1 MLEEIPDTMAF
12 EDEDSAL
19 ILLVSADRY
28 TALHQWL
35 QDLFSNQTTDS
46 EIKLYNFSGEFDFDL
61 AEFTANNNCVVQ
73 TFDHISILK
82 QLWEQ
87 LNPHAMEWWQLLD
100 IASKQ
105 STELPPLPGIED
117 LTRLIFFS
125 EALDSATTDTILIAI
140 LPTPL
145 HTLKILGMAQQGPAL
160 IDQLLEPLLNWWDT
174 TRQTLSAVEKILRL
188 RLPSSQQLRLNDAW
202 KGRLHLLQKTISDRS
217 NHHFTLILD
226 GKNYKPTQLRYRL
239 SIAGMHRAIPH
250 ILIVEEASTETNAE
264 IENECRNGPIM
275 INKSIAAPDLVQESK
290 TSDEKKAIN
299 RIEEWDE
306 ESLCARIFLPGV
318 TKSDLNIEQIDASI
332 NLIFNG
338 YCRNIALP
346 MKFLSKQCARAQIT
360 QGWLILWFSHN

>member
-1 MLEEIPDTMAF
+1 MAF

-28 TALHQWL
+28 TSLHQWL
-35 QDLFSNQTTDS
+35 SDLFSNQTIDS
-46 EIKLYNFSGEFDFDL
+46 EIKLYDLSGEFSLDL
-61 AEFTANNNCVVQ
+61 SEFTANNNCVVQ
-73 TFDHISILK
+73 HFNHTSILK
-82 QLWEQ
+82 RLWKQ

-105 STELPPLPGIED
+105 ATELPPLPGIED

-125 EALDSATTDTILIAI
+125 EALDSAATGTILIAI

-145 HTLKILGMAQQGPAL
+145 HALKILGMAQQGPAL

-226 GKNYKPTQLRYRL
+226 GKNYKPKQLRNRL

-250 ILIVEEASTETNAE
+250 ILIVEEASTETNVE

-275 INKSIAAPDLVQESK
+275 LNKSITVPDLAQESK
-290 TSDEKKAIN
+290 TTDEKKSIDG
-299 RIEEWDE
+299 IEEWDA
-306 ESLCARIFLPGV
+306 ESICVRIFLPGM

-338 YCRNIALP
+338 YSRTIALP
-346 MKFLSKQCARAQIT
+346 TEFLSKQCERAQIT
-360 QGWLILWFSHN
+360 QGWLTLWFSHN